1 MDDSLDFAEFFTHQ
15 HRIVGRVRLG
25 GLRLTDVLNDDLASS
40 VELTTVEISRHLS
53 PEKVVAAHA
62 SALLDKKGILFAISG
77 AQSGSAA
84 ERSFFKH
91 VDTTEWEVLV
101 TVPFFELR
109 GKFHV
114 RGTGDL
120 KRMLL
125 SWTGQFIPL
134 TQATA
139 VFTLY
144 PQVTFTGDVIIV
156 NREHTELICSDEVL
170 SR

>member
-1 MDDSLDFAEFFTHQ
+1 MDDSSDFAEFFTHH
-15 HRIVGRVRLG
+15 HRITGSVHSG
-25 GLRLTDVLNDDLASS
+25 GQRLTDVLNDELASS
-40 VELTTVEISRHLS
+40 VELTNVEVRRHLT
-53 PEKVVAAHA
+53 PTKVVAAYV

-77 AQSGSAA
+77 AQKGSVV

-114 RGTGDL
+114 RGTSDL
-120 KRMLL
+120 KTMWLA
-125 SWTGQFIPL
+125 WTGQFVPL
-134 TQATA
+134 TRATA

-144 PQVTFTGDVIIV
+144 PDIAFTGDVIIV
-156 NREHTELICSDEVL
+156 NRAHTEMVCSDQVL

>member
-15 HRIVGRVRLG
+15 HRIVGRMRLG
-25 GLRLTDVLNDDLASS
+25 GLRLTDVLNDDLTSS
-40 VELTTVEISRHLS
+40 LELTSVEISRHLS
-53 PEKVVAAHA
+53 PEKVVATYA

-120 KRMLL
+120 KRMLV

-156 NREHTELICSDEVL
+156 NRTHTELICSDEVL

>member
-1 MDDSLDFAEFFTHQ
+1 MDDSLDFAEFFTYQ
-15 HRIVGRVRLG
+15 HRITGAVRSG
-25 GLRLTDVLNDDLASS
+25 GLRLTDVLNDDLTSS
-40 VELTTVEISRHLS
+40 VELIKVEVTRHLT
-53 PEKVVAAHA
+53 PAKVVAAHA

-77 AQSGSAA
+77 AQSGSAV

-91 VDTTEWEVLV
+91 VDTTEWDVLV

-114 RGTGDL
+114 RGTSDL
-120 KRMLL
+120 KTMWLA
-125 SWTGQFIPL
+125 WTGQFVPL
-134 TQATA
+134 TAATA

-144 PQVTFTGDVIIV
+144 PDVEFTGDVIIV
-156 NREHTELICSDEVL
+156 NRAHTEMVCSDRVL